1 MFVGE
6 ALSLIFYAMKN
17 LSIMKSL
24 GFSHP
29 NEVNIPFY
37 WAAMPALF
45 DSFGSGLMNFSIGL
59 ITASVYQM
67 LRGSSIIFTAI
78 ASCLF
83 FNKRLERHQTLGIV
97 LIIIGIITIGISTQL
112 DVKGNTMKE
121 SSLLGVILMI
131 VSQTFY
137 CGYILS
143 EQYIFSKYN
152 AYM

>member
-6 ALSLIFYAMKN
+6 AFSVIFYAMKN

-24 GFSHP
+24 GFSQQ

-37 WAAMPALF
+37 WGALPAAF
-45 DSFGSGLMNFSIGL
+45 DSFGSGIMNFAIGL
-59 ITASVYQM
+59 VTASVYQM
-67 LRGSSIIFTAI
+67 LRGSSIIFTAV
-78 ASCLF
+78 ASWIF
-83 FNKRLERHQTLGIV
+83 FNKKLERHQTLGIA

-112 DVKGNTMKE
+112 DVRQNAMKE
-121 SSLLGVILMI
+121 SSLLGVVLMI
-131 VSQTFY
+131 ISQTFY

-152 AYM
+152 AYI